1 MCRAPSTIVFLAA
14 LLSVPLS
21 VLAHKDSSKQAPSTV
36 FTNEAPVEGGRFETG
51 KPALSNAVL
60 LPVPMVSSQKV
71 ASAYRG
77 TDRVVVVQMPGPVSS
92 SVGRGDMGWR
102 YIAALLGTLAII
114 GTIAARRYPAEKP
127 QA

>member
-14 LLSVPLS
+14 LLSVPSS
-21 VLAHKDSSKQAPSTV
+21 VLAHKDSSKQPPAAVS
-36 FTNEAPVEGGRFETG
+36 TNETPVESGRFETG
-51 KPALSNAVL
+51 KLALSNAVL
-60 LPVPMVSSQKV
+60 LPALTVSSQKV
-71 ASAYRG
+71 TLAYRG
-77 TDRVVVVQMPGPVSS
+77 TDRVVAAQLPSPAPG